1 MKKQEVIKILA
12 PGTALRY
19 EFITIAKVRLNAS
32 CCFQIDTRMRFLVV
46 SSHNQLTAS
55 GVTRENGVAPF
66 LYLDASSW
74 FSVDALAGVLVLFNH
89 SRFSVSSA
97 LRTMRAALFFVLTQ
111 IVINMQA
118 TDGRKISCASVRL
131 HA

>member
-32 CCFQIDTRMRFLVV
+32 CCFQINTIARVLI
-46 SSHNQLTAS
+46 
-55 GVTRENGVAPF
+55 
-66 LYLDASSW
+66 ASS
-74 FSVDALAGVLVLFNH
+74 H

-97 LRTMRAALFFVLTQ
+97 LRTLRAALFFVPSQ
-111 IVINMQA
+111 IVNTQQA
-118 TDGRKISCASVRL
+118 TDDREISRASVRL
-131 HA
+131 YA